1 MCTKC
6 KSIDPPTMVGGF
18 GNKRN
23 YYLNFFNPNFMDK
36 LTMPVSKYFSKPV
49 VDFIKSKIEIMK
61 RLDENNRLR
70 DADVDFKA
78 TLPRIGGG
86 IKTTAEKLLQLFIKK
101 LKQGSNGLS
110 LSFTYSY
117 FIQHVDGRAQKSALK
132 EHLIRMC
139 NSYKSILSKRYRDTL
154 TLPGRICN
162 CITIEFAPG
171 VIQYTVPSYNQLHDI
186 DLNHPAP
193 RSNVS
198 LNLNPQKSQVIHS
211 REARTGGFSK
221 IGEIDFSFLKPS

>member
-1 MCTKC
+1 
-6 KSIDPPTMVGGF
+6 
-18 GNKRN
+18 
-23 YYLNFFNPNFMDK
+23 MDK
-36 LTMPVSKYFSKPV
+36 LTMPVSEHFAKPV

-70 DADVDFKA
+70 DADPDFKA

-101 LKQGSNGLS
+101 LKKGSNGLS

-117 FIQHVDGRAQKSALK
+117 LIQHVDGRAKKSALK
-132 EHLIRMC
+132 EHLIRLC
-139 NSYKSILSKRYRDTL
+139 TSFKSILSRRYRDTI

-171 VIQYTVPSYNQLHDI
+171 VLQYTEPRYNQLHDI
-186 DLNHPAP
+186 DLS
-193 RSNVS
+193 RTSSRTNVS
-198 LNLNPQKSQVIHS
+198 LNLNPQKSQVIHNG
-211 REARTGGFSK
+211 EARTGGFSK